1 MKKPQTPRDLWDNEH
16 EEARIKRRRF
26 LISRF
31 VAGIIII
38 FLLSFGLG
46 AKYAVYVGGI
56 TTDNTDIPGITAVS
70 DMSADISDGNIII
83 GLSGTIAN
91 KGYYSITPD
100 ITMRDLLDFAGT
112 KRDSDVSAID
122 FAHIPQHGDM
132 YYVASRADIL
142 DVTPWL
148 QNEIKPADYLEND
161 SAGEDIDP
169 AELININTATLSELM
184 ELPGIGNVKAQ
195 SIIDYRIEHNGFSC
209 KEELLGVKGIGDKIY
224 ENIIQW
230 ITV

>member
-1 MKKPQTPRDLWDNEH
+1 MKKPQTAKDLWDNEH
-16 EEARIKRRRF
+16 EVARIKRRRF

-31 VAGIIII
+31 IAGIIVI

-46 AKYAVYVGGI
+46 AKYAVYVGGV
-56 TTDNTDIPGITAVS
+56 TADNTNMPGITAVS

-83 GLSGTIAN
+83 SLSGTITN
-91 KGYYSITPD
+91 KGYYSISPD

-132 YYVASRADIL
+132 YYVASSEDIL

-148 QNEIKPADYLEND
+148 QNDIKSAND
-161 SAGEDIDP
+161 SADDLTGEDIDP
-169 AELININTATLSELM
+169 ADLININTATLSELM

-195 SIIDYRIEHNGFSC
+195 AIIDYRIEHNGFSY

-224 ENIIQW
+224 ENIIQR